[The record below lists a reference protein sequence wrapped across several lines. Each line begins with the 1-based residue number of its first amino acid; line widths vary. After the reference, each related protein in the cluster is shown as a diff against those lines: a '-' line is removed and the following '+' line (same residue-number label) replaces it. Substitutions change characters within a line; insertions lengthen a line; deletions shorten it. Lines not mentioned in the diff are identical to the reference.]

1 MLRCAFRKFGP
12 FSLAAKT
19 HIAPICGG
27 SVSRWTAGATGR
39 CFSSSAPDISSR
51 VDRFVT
57 WVIGTNWQDYI
68 NLVQNLPFWEAEVER
83 IETAFASDPAA
94 ASNAP
99 VQAKIEEMR
108 LLMDCLHRV
117 EDVRD
122 HLCEVQEQ
130 MNRSYGIG
138 GSGFL
143 AKQPVENFV
152 ENMKAV
158 EAEYEEIKKMYPAYL
173 PHIED
178 VLGMGLAQARQKV
191 KFEFKA
197 QHKFSF

>member
-1 MLRCAFRKFGP
+1 MLRSAFRKFGSI
-12 FSLAAKT
+12 SLAAKT
-19 HIAPICGG
+19 HYAPVCGR
-27 SVSRWTAGATGR
+27 SVSRWTAGAR

-51 VDRFVT
+51 VDRFVA
-57 WVIGTNWQDYI
+57 WVVGTNWQDYI

-83 IETAFASDPAA
+83 IETAFAADPA

-99 VQAKIEEMR
+99 MQAKIEEMR

-122 HLCEVQEQ
+122 HLCEIQEQ
-130 MNRSYGIG
+130 TSRSYGIG
-138 GSGFL
+138 GYGIL

-152 ENMKAV
+152 ENMKAI
-158 EAEYEEIKKMYPAYL
+158 EAEYEEIKKTYPAYL
-173 PHIED
+173 PQIED